1 MVVRGCSIFFE
12 RADFLLP
19 KKYFKKQ
26 DAFLYRVE
34 RMDSILE
41 KIINN
46 RKELLVQEKKN
57 LAPKA
62 LREMVEALDGVKEYP
77 RFLDLYRNEVPF
89 LIAEIK
95 KASPSKGMIR
105 PDFDPAAIARA
116 YEASVHVGAV
126 SVLTEPDFFQGSYG
140 YLESAGHELTKPRL
154 MKDFIVDEYQVYRG
168 ALAGASGFLLIAAAL
183 DDSEITALTAVG
195 KSLGMTA
202 LLEVHSKEEYRRA
215 VGAGAS
221 LIGINNRNL
230 KTFVTDI
237 ATTAEIISSEGKQEG
252 SLIISE
258 SGIRTFDDISALKN
272 AGADRFLIG
281 ETFMRSTDITGE
293 IDAVMTGVSFR
304 E

>member
-1 MVVRGCSIFFE
+1 
-12 RADFLLP
+12 
-19 KKYFKKQ
+19 
-26 DAFLYRVE
+26 
-34 RMDSILE
+34 MDSILE

-46 RKELLVQEKKN
+46 RKVLLVKEKQKLPPRVLQE
-57 LAPKA
+57 
-62 LREMVEALDGVKEYP
+62 RVEALDEKRARPG
-77 RFLDLYRNEVPF
+77 FLDQYRDGVPF

-95 KASPSKGMIR
+95 KASPSKGLIR

-116 YEASVHVGAV
+116 YEASIHVGAV
-126 SVLTEPDFFQGSYG
+126 SVLTEPDFFQGSYE
-140 YLESAGHELTKPRL
+140 YLESAGHELTRPRL
-154 MKDFIVDEYQVYRG
+154 MKDFVVDEYQVYRG

-183 DDSEITALTAVG
+183 DDKEISALTAVG

-237 ATTAEIISSEGKQEG
+237 AITGEIISSEGKETG
-252 SLIISE
+252 ALIISE
-258 SGIRTFDDISALKN
+258 SGIRTFDDISALRK
-272 AGADRFLIG
+272 AGADGFLIG
-281 ETFMRSTDITGE
+281 ETFMRSDDITGE
-293 IDAVMTGVSFR
+293 IDRVMTGASSR

>member
-1 MVVRGCSIFFE
+1 M
-12 RADFLLP
+12 A
-19 KKYFKKQ
+19 
-26 DAFLYRVE
+26 

-46 RKELLVQEKKN
+46 RKKLLVKEKKER
-57 LAPKA
+57 APQA
-62 LREMVEALDGVKEYP
+62 LREMVESREEKKASPG
-77 RFLDLYRNEVPF
+77 FLDRYRAGVPF

-95 KASPSKGMIR
+95 KASPSKGLIR
-105 PDFDPAAIARA
+105 PDFDAAAIARA
-116 YEASVHVGAV
+116 YEASPHVGAV
-126 SVLTEPDFFQGSYG
+126 SVLTEPDFFQGSYE
-140 YLESAGHELTKPRL
+140 YLEAARHELTRPCL

-183 DDSEITALTAVG
+183 DDYEISTLTAVG

-237 ATTAEIISSEGKQEG
+237 AATAEIISSEGKEEG
-252 SLIISE
+252 TVIISE
-258 SGIRTFDDISALKN
+258 SGISTFGDISALRK
-272 AGADRFLIG
+272 AGADGFLIG
-281 ETFMRSTDITGE
+281 EAFMRSDDIIGE
-293 IDAVMTGVSFR
+293 IDSVMTGASSR
-304 E
+304 GQ